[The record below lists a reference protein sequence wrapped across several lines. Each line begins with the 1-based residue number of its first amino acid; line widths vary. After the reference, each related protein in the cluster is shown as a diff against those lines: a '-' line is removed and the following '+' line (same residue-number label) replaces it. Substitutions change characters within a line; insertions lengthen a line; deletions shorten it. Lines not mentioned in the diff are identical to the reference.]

1 MISCIVSYT
10 YMQCSLFFLPIHPN
24 VDDMK
29 HSSWGCQHES
39 FCSLIWAGAKT
50 INWPYP
56 LGWFK
61 KLLKVTKSYT
71 LLLEH
76 VYLFYMR
83 WHDMKPSSWGCQRK
97 SLCSLIWAGAKTIT
111 WKLDTSWGFT
121 PAHQWGPLE
130 QCLLTLAGALTPA
143 PLGGALYLNSDLYLG
158 SSNTVPRL
166 HTLISV
172 RLGIG

>member
-1 MISCIVSYT
+1 
-10 YMQCSLFFLPIHPN
+10 
-24 VDDMK
+24 MK

-76 VYLFYMR
+76 VCLFYMR
-83 WHDMKPSSWGCQRK
+83 WHDMKHSSWGCQHE
-97 SLCSLIWAGAKTIT
+97 SLFACSLIWTRAKTVN
-111 WKLDTSWGFT
+111 WQLDTSRGFT
-121 PAHQWGPLE
+121 PAPPVGTIGTVFAEPSRGFNPRTPQWSLVSEFWSISRVLE
-130 QCLLTLAGALTPA
+130 QQTLFQ
-143 PLGGALYLNSDLYLG
+143 G
-158 SSNTVPRL
+158 SI
-166 HTLISV
+166 HCSV
-172 RLGIG
+172 SG